1 MARLRNTTA
10 TSAGGIVIRFSGG
23 VPELVATDTP
33 LDPNRQ
39 WTVSDE
45 LIPAGTEVY
54 LELRLLD
61 ANGNVIDMV
70 TGTLIAGQ

>member
-1 MARLRNTTA
+1 MLFRYPVSL
-10 TSAGGIVIRFSGG
+10 VQQPGG
-23 VPELVATDTP
+23 VAQLVATDTP